1 MNTLLVPRRPSAVEV
16 ARLAGVSQSA
26 VSRAFTP
33 GASISAATRAKVM
46 AAAEAVGYMPNA
58 IARSMITRRTNIIG
72 VVLGNLENPFYLQA
86 LRSLSQ
92 RLQELG
98 RQILLFTV
106 PPGGQVDELL
116 PMVLQYQ
123 VDGVIIGAA
132 TLSSEM
138 ALECERRGT
147 PVVLFNRTIP
157 GVPVH
162 SVTSDNYGGARLVAS
177 LLVRAG
183 HASFGYIAGN
193 RDTSTSLDRERGFH
207 EGLAA
212 NGIDP
217 ATGVVRMDGRYSYEG
232 ARQAV
237 LALLSGGWRP
247 DAIFGANDLMALGAL
262 DAAREAGLA
271 VPDDLSVIGF
281 DDTPQSA
288 WTGYALTTLRQ
299 PIEEMVAATIDLI
312 LRLQEQPTTRRT
324 VVEVPVYFV
333 ERRSARL
340 PEGEAALA
348 TVSAPV
354 SAPAVPQCATGEGA
368 TPIGKAVPQRP
379 RSNGRRVA

>member
-1 MNTLLVPRRPSAVEV
+1 MSERTPSPPLPRRPSAVEV

-46 AAAEAVGYMPNA
+46 TAAEALGYMPNA

-86 LRSLSQ
+86 LRSMSQ
-92 RLQELG
+92 RLQEQG

-106 PPGGQVDELL
+106 PQGGKVDELL

-157 GVPVH
+157 GLPVH

-183 HASFGYIAGN
+183 HRSFGYIAGN

-212 NGIDP
+212 NGLDP
-217 ATGVVRMDGRYSYEG
+217 DRCVARMDGRYSYEG
-232 ARQAV
+232 AREAV
-237 LALLSGGWRP
+237 LTLLSGDSRP

-262 DAAREAGLA
+262 DAAREMGLA
-271 VPDDLSVIGF
+271 VPAQLSVIGF

-299 PIEEMVAATIDLI
+299 PIDELVGATVDLI
-312 LRLQEQPTTRRT
+312 LQLQERPTSSRT
-324 VVEVPVYFV
+324 AIQVPVYFI
-333 ERRSARL
+333 ERGSARL
-340 PEGEAALA
+340 PQLQRVSPAEAM
-348 TVSAPV
+348 PV
-354 SAPAVPQCATGEGA
+354 VAPAGGEGLSA
-368 TPIGKAVPQRP
+368 RDGLVPERRRP
-379 RSNGRRVA
+379 GQPRRVA

>member
-1 MNTLLVPRRPSAVEV
+1 MPLKPTEHAVPPRRPSATEV

-33 GASISAATRAKVM
+33 GASISATTRAKVM

-72 VVLGNLENPFYLQA
+72 VVLGNLEYPFYQQA
-86 LRSLSQ
+86 LRSLSL

-98 RQILLFTV
+98 RQVLLFTV
-106 PPGGQVDELL
+106 PPGGNVDELL

-147 PVVLFNRTIP
+147 PVVLFNRTVA
-157 GVPVH
+157 GVPAH
-162 SVTSDNYGGARLVAS
+162 SVTSDNYGGARLVAN

-183 HASFGYIAGN
+183 HRSFGYIAGH
-193 RDTSTSLDRERGFH
+193 RDTSTSINRERGFY

-212 NGIDP
+212 MGIDT
-217 ATGVVRMDGRYSYEG
+217 ARQVVRMDGRYSYEG
-232 ARQAV
+232 ARESV
-237 LALLSGGWRP
+237 LDLLRQGPRP

-262 DAAREAGLA
+262 DAAREAGVA
-271 VPDDLSVIGF
+271 VPDQLSVIGF
-281 DDTPQSA
+281 DDTPQSG

-299 PIEEMVAATIDLI
+299 PIEEMVDATVDLI
-312 LRLQEQPTTRRT
+312 VRLQEHPSNRRT
-324 VVEVPVYFV
+324 TVEVPVYFV
-333 ERRSARL
+333 ERGSARL
-340 PEGEAALA
+340 PQAEAAEA
-348 TVSAPV
+348 AEDR
-354 SAPAVPQCATGEGA
+354 AKRRGNGA
-368 TPIGKAVPQRP
+368 GKPKPERRGG
-379 RSNGRRVA
+379 RSGGRRRVA